1 MPSARALFPIWALL
15 ISGAALLFPAPFA
28 AGSGLIVP
36 LLMVIMFGM
45 GATLTPDDFRRALA
59 RPGAIALGVG
69 LQYGLM
75 PLIAWLVAGAL
86 ALPDTVAVG
95 LILVGAVSGGTAS
108 NVICYLARGDVAL
121 SISMTAVS
129 TLLAVVATPLL
140 TWLYAGQTV
149 PVPVA
154 RMFVSIA
161 WVVILPVAGGMA
173 VNGLFGQHLSPI
185 KRWFPLLSMAA
196 IVLVIGIIVALNRS
210 SIVDV
215 GLALLA
221 AVVLHNAAGLALG
234 YGAARTLI
242 GDETTARTV
251 AIEVGM
257 QNSGLAVALA
267 TQYFGAAAA
276 LAGALFSVWH
286 NITGSAL
293 AAFWSRRFAPARSD
307 KHEPA
312 KSV

>member
-1 MPSARALFPIWALL
+1 MISARALFPLWALL
-15 ISGAALLFPAPFA
+15 ISAVALAFPAPFA
-28 AGSGLIVP
+28 AGGGLIVP

-45 GATLTPDDFRRALA
+45 GVTLTPGDFRHALS
-59 RPGAIALGVG
+59 RPGVIALGVG

-75 PLIAWLVAGAL
+75 PLIAWLVASAL
-86 ALPDTVAVG
+86 ALPDTIAVG
-95 LILVGAVSGGTAS
+95 LILVGSVSGGTAS

-129 TLLAVVATPLL
+129 TLLAVAATPLL
-140 TWLYAGQTV
+140 TWVYAGQTV
-149 PVPVA
+149 PVPVF

-161 WVVILPVAGGMA
+161 WIVLLPVAGGMA
-173 VNGLFGQHLSPI
+173 VNAVFGARLVAV
-185 KRWFPLLSMAA
+185 KAWFPLLSMAA
-196 IVLVIGIIVALNRS
+196 IVLVIGIIVALNRDALT
-210 SIVDV
+210 DV
-215 GLALLA
+215 GPAVLA
-221 AVVLHNAAGLALG
+221 AVVLHNAIGLALG
-234 YGAARTLI
+234 YGVTNAVTR
-242 GDETTARTV
+242 DETTARTV

-293 AAFWSRRFAPARSD
+293 AAYWSRQCRDR
-307 KHEPA
+307 ET
-312 KSV
+312 